1 MPLMSEMVLYGIPDD
16 EREDWPG
23 EGLLWAD
30 APKPEETIP
39 LVTFYR
45 TRGLQRGL
53 YELSS
58 PELLDFLKSDESGKV
73 SFLIDCKTPGGGKQL
88 VWGFAASLHREAPGP
103 MLEVELEKDQE

>member
-1 MPLMSEMVLYGIPDD
+1 MSEMVLYGIPDD
-16 EREDWPG
+16 ERENWPS

-30 APKPEETIP
+30 APKPEEAIP

-45 TRGLQRGL
+45 TRGVQRGL

-58 PELLDFLKSDESGKV
+58 PELLDFLKSDESGEV
-73 SFLIDCKTPGGGKQL
+73 SFLIDCKTPGGGKHL

-103 MLEVELEKDQE
+103 MLEVELEKEE